1 MRMAELDQVR
11 MRSIRMMA
19 CAGCLFGVS
28 LAAGVA
34 FGVMNGGWPLVV
46 LAALLNILPVR
57 MALARRHDLQ
67 ARLMMGVLAAAL
79 PAMLTYSFKG
89 HVWQMDMHLFFL
101 VSLAALM
108 LLCDWRPMLLTTV
121 LVALHHLLLDY
132 LAPQWVFAGTA
143 TPARVLVHALALVG
157 EFQVLTLMTLRLQA
171 LLGAQAIARA
181 NSERLAAEAEAAMVE
196 ARTAQADA
204 ERALAMAADADRR
217 AAAERSRREEGERA
231 AAAARSADMLNLAG
245 QFESSVRR
253 VVTSVGAAATQL
265 ESTSTALNDLAS
277 DSGRQ
282 SAEVARRA
290 DGASKAAR
298 AVASS
303 VAELS
308 QSITGIAATIDEQ
321 AELSA
326 RARNN
331 SATGDEAVR
340 TLADRATD
348 IGEFA
353 GRIKSIASHTNLL
366 ALNATIEAARAGTA
380 GQGFAVVAAE
390 VKSLAS
396 QTARATAEITV
407 LIDGVHAGA
416 RVAEGS
422 LNDVSSVVD
431 QLADAATGIKKM
443 LAEQRRTTQLLE
455 DNAKHTAQGADEMA
469 ERIGAVAA
477 VANEAGRLSSQVRGA
492 AGDLVAHALGLEAA
506 TRTFVQQLKRG

>member
-1 MRMAELDQVR
+1 MRVAELDQIR
-11 MRSIRMMA
+11 MRSMRMMTVVS
-19 CAGCLFGVS
+19 CLFVVP

-34 FGVMNGGWPLVV
+34 LGAISGGWPLVV

-79 PAMLTYSFKG
+79 PAMLTYALKG
-89 HVWQMDMHLFFL
+89 HVWQMDMHMYFFAT
-101 VSLAALM
+101 LAALM

-132 LAPQWVFAGTA
+132 IAPEWVFTGTGNL
-143 TPARVLVHALALVG
+143 ARVLVHAVALAT
-157 EFQVLTLMTLRLQA
+157 EFSALTLMTLRLQA
-171 LLGAQAIARA
+171 LLAAQATARA
-181 NSERLAAEAEAAMVE
+181 ASERLAAEAENAMVE
-196 ARTAQADA
+196 ARSAQASA
-204 ERALAMAADADRR
+204 ERALAKAADADRR
-217 AAAERSRREEGERA
+217 TAAERSRREDGERA
-231 AAAARSADMLNLAG
+231 AAATRAAEMLNLAE
-245 QFESSVRR
+245 QFEGSVRA

-265 ESTSTALNDLAS
+265 ESASTALSDLAN

-282 SAEVARRA
+282 SAEVAKRA
-290 DGASKAAR
+290 DGASQAAR

-303 VAELS
+303 VVELS
-308 QSITGIAATIDEQ
+308 HSITGIAASVDQQ
-321 AELSA
+321 ADLSA

-340 TLADRATD
+340 ALAGRATD
-348 IGEFA
+348 IGEFT
-353 GRIKSIASHTNLL
+353 GRIRSIASHTNLL
-366 ALNATIEAARAGTA
+366 AINATIEAARAGAA

-396 QTARATAEITV
+396 QAALATAEITA

-416 RVAEGS
+416 RIAEGS
-422 LNDVSSVVD
+422 LNDVSCVVD
-431 QLADAATGIKKM
+431 QLADAAAGIRKM
-443 LAEQRRTTQLLE
+443 LAEQRRTAQLLE
-455 DNAKHTAQGADEMA
+455 DNAQHTAQGADEMA

-492 AGDLVAHALGLEAA
+492 AGDLVSHAQGLEAA
-506 TRTFVQQLKRG
+506 TRTFVQRLKAA

>member
-143 TPARVLVHALALVG
+143 TPARVLVHALAMVG

-181 NSERLAAEAEAAMVE
+181 NSERLAAEAW
-196 ARTAQADA
+196 
-204 ERALAMAADADRR
+204 LRR
-217 AAAERSRREEGERA
+217 RPLFERSVTTLPEG
-231 AAAARSADMLNLAG
+231 SN
-245 QFESSVRR
+245 
-253 VVTSVGAAATQL
+253 AAATRP
-265 ESTSTALNDLAS
+265 EIRSS
-277 DSGRQ
+277 
-282 SAEVARRA
+282 RR
-290 DGASKAAR
+290 
-298 AVASS
+298 
-303 VAELS
+303 
-308 QSITGIAATIDEQ
+308 
-321 AELSA
+321 SA
-326 RARNN
+326 RHDTHEELHLEGPVVHRIDQDP
-331 SATGDEAVR
+331 G
-340 TLADRATD
+340 ATD
-348 IGEFA
+348 
-353 GRIKSIASHTNLL
+353 LL
-366 ALNATIEAARAGTA
+366 NSFG
-380 GQGFAVVAAE
+380 
-390 VKSLAS
+390 
-396 QTARATAEITV
+396 
-407 LIDGVHAGA
+407 
-416 RVAEGS
+416 
-422 LNDVSSVVD
+422 
-431 QLADAATGIKKM
+431 DAM
-443 LAEQRRTTQLLE
+443 R
-455 DNAKHTAQGADEMA
+455 
-469 ERIGAVAA
+469 
-477 VANEAGRLSSQVRGA
+477 
-492 AGDLVAHALGLEAA
+492 
-506 TRTFVQQLKRG
+506 